1 MPTKTKRCLLLVAFV
16 TIACLVVTK
25 DLISR
30 DKVIDTLIFVQSPT
44 KVLQKEEG
52 GSVFR
57 SFYNYP
63 LGSRIVALKP
73 MEEKGKLTNLTPE
86 FAAACSP
93 EISFDA
99 QRILFAGKRT
109 AEDNWNIWE
118 MNIDGSGKIQVTK
131 ESGDCFDPAY
141 LPMASV
147 NPPEFADKV
156 RWITFTSTFSRV
168 LDEQGEGLAPSLY
181 VISLSPVQGRGTVL
195 WRTTYNLGGDISP
208 TVLQDGRVLFS
219 SRQRGSFAL
228 MAISW
233 AGEDINPF
241 YGTHEGPIMK
251 TMACEMPNRSVV
263 FVESDGNTPDGSG
276 QLARVWLRR
285 PLHSHEVLSN
295 GGGRYRTPH
304 PFPDDGLVVSY
315 TSGAESYGIYLF
327 DFQKGQPGCKIYDDP
342 DWDEVDPIPVC
353 SRPEPM
359 ARIPMVEFASVLD
372 LGGFEAAGQ
381 LQCMNVY
388 ESDRPEATQIKEGQ
402 VKWARFIEGVPMPED
417 QKARLPD
424 TQHAIRDTQ
433 YLWPPPFV
441 KTRILGE
448 APVEE
453 DGSFYVNIVG
463 NTPFYIQILDKD
475 KMALQTMRAWTWV
488 RSGDQRGCIGC
499 HEDKEL
505 APENRATQALI
516 KKQPQFLIS
525 PKQER

>member
-1 MPTKTKRCLLLVAFV
+1 MPTKRCLLLIAFV
-16 TIACLVVTK
+16 IIVGLVVNK

-30 DKVIDTLIFVQSPT
+30 DKVIDTLIFVQSPNFSFKKKSSIIRNT
-44 KVLQKEEG
+44 KEFILWEASQKEEG

-63 LGSRIVALKP
+63 PGSRIVALNP

-86 FAAACSP
+86 FATACSP

-168 LDEQGEGLAPSLY
+168 LDEQGEELAPSLY

-219 SRQRGSFAL
+219 SRQRGGFAL

-263 FVESDGNTPDGSG
+263 FVEAEGNTPDGSG

-327 DFQKGQPGCKIYDDP
+327 DFQKGQPGRKIYDDP
-342 DWDEVDPIPVC
+342 DWDEIDPIAVSP
-353 SRPEPM
+353 RPEPM

-381 LQCMNVY
+381 LQCMNIY
-388 ESDRPEATQIKEGQ
+388 ESDRPEAAQIKEGQ
-402 VKWARFIEGVPMPED
+402 VKWARFIEGVPIRNSEFGIRNPEL
-417 QKARLPD
+417 KFPIPKSEFRNPPSS
-424 TQHAIRDTQ
+424 
-433 YLWPPPFV
+433 WPRP
-441 KTRILGE
+441 L
-448 APVEE
+448 
-453 DGSFYVNIVG
+453 
-463 NTPFYIQILDKD
+463 
-475 KMALQTMRAWTWV
+475 
-488 RSGDQRGCIGC
+488 
-499 HEDKEL
+499 
-505 APENRATQALI
+505 
-516 KKQPQFLIS
+516 
-525 PKQER
+525 